1 MSLCC
6 IC

>member
-6 IC
+6 SL